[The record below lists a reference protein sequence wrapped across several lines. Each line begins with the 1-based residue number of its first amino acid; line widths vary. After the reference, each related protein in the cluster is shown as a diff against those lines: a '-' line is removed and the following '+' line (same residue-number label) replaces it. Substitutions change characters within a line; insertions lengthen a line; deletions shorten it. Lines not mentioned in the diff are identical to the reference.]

1 MLRPLGC
8 QDYRR
13 EMEPHHS
20 QAAAEVSHDWRFPRG
35 SPGAQC
41 PLGIPIW
48 TRRHH
53 STPTALA
60 LNSPPLPLTCPWPP
74 THLPCLPV
82 TRCSDIWARNQH
94 HPFLF
99 LHLGRALYGPLT
111 DPLLLTPTTIPFQ
124 GGRCLQ
130 DCCPKASLHRSPT
143 CPSPTAT
150 QPRLC
155 GPPPLVLSS
164 LERVSPAPTSARLAK
179 GRVCK
184 CVQSSPARSDR
195 ALSWGPTAALQEGRS
210 PASGPG
216 GQPRPRTTQLSP
228 GLESWVSCGPSS
240 FATYTL

>member
-20 QAAAEVSHDWRFPRG
+20 QATAEVSHDWRFPRG

-111 DPLLLTPTTIPFQ
+111 DPLPPSLSKVVAASKTVA
-124 GGRCLQ
+124 
-130 DCCPKASLHRSPT
+130 PKPAS
-143 CPSPTAT
+143 TAA
-150 QPRLC
+150 P
-155 GPPPLVLSS
+155 
-164 LERVSPAPTSARLAK
+164 PAPPQPPHSHATVAPHPSYSARLSGSAPPPPRLGWRRGECASVFSPALLAPTEPSPGGLPLHCRK
-179 GRVCK
+179 VGAQHPGLGASPGRAPP
-184 CVQSSPARSDR
+184 SSPLDLR
-195 ALSWGPTAALQEGRS
+195 AGFPAAL
-210 PASGPG
+210 PAL
-216 GQPRPRTTQLSP
+216 RP
-228 GLESWVSCGPSS
+228 
-240 FATYTL
+240 TLCDQ